1 MDEFILLLINGHHNV
16 WLNEFMWSV
25 TGTLPWIFFFLS
37 LLWLVL
43 KSNQR
48 KEALLIFFCV
58 ALTVLLADQLCAS
71 LIKPWVGRLRP
82 THDPAIMGRI
92 QTVND
97 YVGGLYSFPSNHASN
112 TFAVATF
119 FSLLVRHWRM
129 TLTCFSWAS
138 LSCYSRMYLGVHY
151 PSDIFCGACIGA
163 LIGFGC
169 YRLYRYT
176 ARRMQFRGHYYH
188 SMAFTS
194 SGYSE
199 DDLDVV
205 SVAFLATLV
214 VMMF

>member
-82 THDPAIMGRI
+82 THDPAIMSRI

-129 TLTCFSWAS
+129 SLTCFSWAS

-176 ARRMQFRGHYYH
+176 ALRMQLRGHYYH
-188 SMAFTS
+188 SMSFTS
-194 SGYSE
+194 SGYSV